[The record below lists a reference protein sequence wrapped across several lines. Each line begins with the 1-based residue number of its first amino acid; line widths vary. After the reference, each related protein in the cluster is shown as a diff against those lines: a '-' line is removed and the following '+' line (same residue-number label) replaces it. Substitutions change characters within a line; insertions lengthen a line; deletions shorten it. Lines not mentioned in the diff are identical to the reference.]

1 MDSNPIVIKWE
12 LLASAVRSHC
22 YHPNLHI
29 GDLRKLTQYVKV
41 TTRIAVHARV
51 LFTGCIC
58 GVSHQL
64 AKLEVCVVI

>member
-29 GDLRKLTQYVKV
+29 GDLE
-41 TTRIAVHARV
+41 
-51 LFTGCIC
+51 
-58 GVSHQL
+58 L
-64 AKLEVCVVI
+64 AKPDTRLIVSNHLHHTSVMYSKEIPQI